1 MEKKSGVACF
11 KCLQTN
17 LEEWTVFQLLVPSPQ
32 VAMIVCRDCAET
44 VKILHPGV
52 PFEELAFM
60 PLSEDKVTFTSGA
73 QSSGK
78 LPPYHLIPFTDG
90 VLDRLAN
97 RYQLGIDKG
106 YALDNWRKGL
116 EDDAYV
122 ADRLNH
128 GVNHLMRAIAKIT
141 RGDYTIGDD
150 DDLAGAMWA
159 IAFGMAAQKVRGGV
173 K

>member
-1 MEKKSGVACF
+1 MANAEMYCTLCQSVITGKFTIQEGTSKIFCND
-11 KCLQTN
+11 C
-17 LEEWTVFQLLVPSPQ
+17 VPKDD
-32 VAMIVCRDCAET
+32 R
-44 VKILHPGV
+44 
-52 PFEELAFM
+52 
-60 PLSEDKVTFTSGA
+60 VTFTSGA

-78 LPPYHLIPFTDG
+78 LPPYHLIPFMDG

-97 RYQLGIDKG
+97 RYQLGLDKG
-106 YALDNWRKGL
+106 YPLDNWRKGL
-116 EDDAYV
+116 TDDAYV

-159 IAFGMAAQKVRGGV
+159 IAFAMVAQKVRGGV